1 MTLSKYKML
10 GQIDHILLRP
20 TMYMGSDQS
29 KTQNDWYISNG
40 KIAEKEQTF
49 VPGFMKIFDEI
60 ITNATDHAQRPE
72 GKHLTRISVV
82 ASQVTGAIVVFDNG
96 GIPVEIHPEYG
107 LYVPEMIFGNLL
119 SGSNYDDSEDRTG
132 AGTNGLGAKLTN
144 IFSTYFKIETSDGK
158 NMLTM
163 CYENNMKDKAVSP
176 IIRPYSAGFTRI
188 SYIPDYARFGM
199 TGLDDCAMDRIKRRC
214 YEVAACNPKIEVSF
228 NGDVVPVRNFKD
240 FVTLF
245 DTECVT
251 QLSHRWNV
259 GFAYS
264 EDGFKQYSYV
274 NSTATTEGGTHVDHV
289 MEKVVEALRAY
300 VEKKTKQKVRP
311 SDIRSQF
318 RVFIDANINNPRFN
332 SQTKEFLVSP
342 VASYGNRFELLDK
355 TIKDLIKSP
364 IMAKILAWAE
374 GRRDDEDAKEASKE
388 FEKAKAKAAS
398 AAHIEKYHPATI
410 KDRTQCV
417 LFLAEGDSALKP
429 LKAAKKSNQG
439 VFPLRGK
446 PDNVFNQ
453 PIKALLKKKEF
464 QSVLQIIGLDLSG
477 KVDKEKLR
485 YHSVAVST
493 DADLDG
499 FHIRGLLIVAFWR
512 FWPDLIEQGFLKFL
526 RTPIIVATEG
536 KTKHEFFTQPEYDAW
551 ALTAGKHT
559 RNYYKGLGGWST
571 EEMQR
576 FMNDPKYM
584 VTIQPMT
591 PDDVEKL
598 SMAFDP
604 DRADDRKDWL
614 GFHI

>member
-20 TMYMGSDQS
+20 TMYMGSDQA
-29 KTQNDWYISNG
+29 KTQNDWYIDNNS
-40 KIAEKEQTF
+40 KVAEREQTF

-82 ASQVTGAIVVFDNG
+82 VSPMTGAIVVFDNG
-96 GIPVEIHPEYG
+96 GIPVKIHPDYG

-119 SGSNYDDSEDRTG
+119 SGSNYDDTEERTG

-144 IFSTYFKIETSDGK
+144 IFSTYFKIETSDGE

-163 CYENNMKDKAVSP
+163 CYENNMKDKTVSP
-176 IIRPYSAGFTRI
+176 IIRPYAAGFTRI

-199 TGLDDCAMDRIKRRC
+199 TGLDQTSIDRIKRRC
-214 YEVAACNPKIEVSF
+214 YEIAACNTRLEISF
-228 NGDVVPVRNFKD
+228 NGDVIKIDDFKD
-240 FVTLF
+240 FVSLF
-245 DTECVT
+245 DENCVV
-251 QLSHRWNV
+251 QKSDRWNV

-264 EDGFKQYSYV
+264 DSGFKHYSYV
-274 NSTATTEGGTHVDHV
+274 NSTATTEGGTHVDYV
-289 MEKVVEALRAY
+289 IDKVVDSLREY
-300 VEKKTKQKVRP
+300 IEKKTKQKVRP
-311 SDIRSQF
+311 ADIKSQF
-318 RVFIDANINNPRFN
+318 RVFIDANVNNPRFD
-332 SQTKEFLVSP
+332 SQTKETLVSP
-342 VASYGNRFELLDK
+342 VSAYGSKFELAEK
-355 TIKDLIKSP
+355 TVKALIKSP
-364 IMAKILAWAE
+364 IMINILAWAE
-374 GRRDDEDAKEASKE
+374 GRRNSEDDKEAAKE
-388 FEKAKAKAAS
+388 FEKAKAAS

-453 PIKALLKKKEF
+453 PIKTLLKKKEF
-464 QSVLQIIGLDLSG
+464 QSVLQIVGLDLTG

-485 YHSVAVST
+485 YHSVVVST

-536 KTKHEFFTQPEYDAW
+536 KTKHEFFTQPEYDTW